1 MARLKL
7 VADPERTEL
16 EVASKRHQRALLRG
30 VANPRTGKLERKA
43 PTTAATYGY
52 AAASFLEWLTA
63 EGRSTIVQDLTR
75 DDVEEWLDHLQATK
89 AEWTVNNY
97 ARGLRSLFAWLEEEG
112 EIDRS
117 PMARVATPAITP
129 KTKDREY
136 VPEKDVEEL
145 WAWIRVASRSKAER
159 AATML
164 YERRDAAIL
173 AMFLTS
179 GGRLDELTKLT
190 VNSVDMDES
199 KAVTTGK
206 GGKERI
212 LRWDE
217 RTASALR
224 AYLRVRNAY
233 PGTDKT
239 DALWIGR
246 GAKPMTRSGL
256 YQVVVDRSTE
266 LGLPGLHPHRFRHT
280 FADQWLSKGGSEHGL
295 ATAMGWKDARMV
307 AVYGASGKQR
317 RAQAEGEALG
327 IW

>member
-7 VADPERTEL
+7 AVDPERTEL
-16 EVASKRHQRALLRG
+16 EVASKRHQRALIRG
-30 VANPRTGKLERKA
+30 VANPRTGKLEKKA
-43 PTTAATYGY
+43 AQTAATYGY
-52 AAASFLEWLTA
+52 GAISFLEWLTA
-63 EGRSTIVQDLTR
+63 EGRSTIVQDVDR
-75 DDVEEWLDHLQATK
+75 DDVEEWLDHLAAIK

-97 ARGLRSLFAWLEEEG
+97 ARGLRSLFAWLEAEG

-117 PMARVATPAITP
+117 PMARIATPGITP

-145 WAWIRVASRSKAER
+145 WAWIRVASRSKAAR
-159 AATML
+159 VATML

-179 GGRLDELTKLT
+179 GGRLAELTTLT
-190 VNSVDMDES
+190 VKDVDMEES
-199 KAVTTGK
+199 KATTTGK
-206 GGKERI
+206 GGRERI

-224 AYLRVRNAY
+224 SYLRVRNAY
-233 PGTDKT
+233 PGADQT

-256 YQVVVDRSTE
+256 
-266 LGLPGLHPHRFRHT
+266 
-280 FADQWLSKGGSEHGL
+280 
-295 ATAMGWKDARMV
+295 
-307 AVYGASGKQR
+307 
-317 RAQAEGEALG
+317 
-327 IW
+327 